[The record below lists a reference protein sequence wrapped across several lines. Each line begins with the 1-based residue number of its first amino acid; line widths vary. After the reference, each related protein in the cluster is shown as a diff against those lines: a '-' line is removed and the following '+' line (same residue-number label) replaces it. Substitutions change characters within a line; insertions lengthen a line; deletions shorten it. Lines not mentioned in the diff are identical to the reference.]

1 VIKDKTELR
10 KDGQRTLEGGM
21 NSGRDPT
28 LLSPQ
33 ECSYSNNV
41 TFRGGFPSNRQ
52 IFQKRAL
59 TDAGQLAAFQSG
71 LFQGAA
77 IYDIDDGQDYIMAMV
92 AGALYQITI
101 AGPGLTVKQVLNDG
115 VSNPNAPQ
123 CWFCQPDVYFVIQD
137 GTSTAIVMQGLQSI
151 HRSGSTGV
159 ASEVPVGQS
168 MAYGQGRLWL
178 AQNRQVVAGDILGG
192 GTSVI
197 QFTEQ
202 TYLSSAAFFG
212 VPLASGTIV
221 GMTFVEQGDTA
232 TGQGELLIFARNAA
246 YSIQTGV
253 PRQAVAG
260 VTPGWQGTPGMQRVA
275 LTNIGGTGWRNIINV
290 NSDVFFRAKDG
301 LRTYRTARN
310 EQWGWGGAPIS
321 REMNRVMANDSLQ
334 LLDYA
339 SSALFKNR
347 VFVTA
352 EPLPYKSAGGASFG
366 GLIALDL
373 DVISSVINKSNL
385 AYEFSPY
392 FNQRGSPAYDGR
404 WAMPDGYRIL
414 QVLAGVFAH
423 VERCFVFALNT
434 TTNQTEIWELLDGNF
449 DEGQA
454 PIASQIETRAFDFK
468 LPDSLKMLRTAY
480 LYFNTVLATT
490 EVSVDYRSDGFM
502 GWVSWVTFTITGQG
516 AAPPPDSGTPPPS
529 SLCNIPPCTIP
540 GFCVPGPEPNTPA
553 SGGYWFKKPL
563 PTPPAVCDPIVG
575 KLIRN
580 GYYFQLRITWKGP
593 SDLIMILLHAEE
605 LVESPNGECP

>member
-1 VIKDKTELR
+1 MIKDKTELR

-52 IFQKRAL
+52 IFQKRTL
-59 TDAGQLAAFQSG
+59 TDGGQLAAFQSG

-77 IYDIDDGQDYIMAMV
+77 IYDIDDGQEYIMAMV
-92 AGALYQITI
+92 AGALYQISI
-101 AGPGLTVKQVLNDG
+101 AGNGLTVQQVFNDG
-115 VSNPNAPQ
+115 TSNPSAPQ
-123 CWFCQPDVYFVIQD
+123 CWFCQPDIYFVVQD
-137 GTSTAIVMQGLQSI
+137 GTSTPIIMQGLQSI
-151 HRSGSTGV
+151 RRAGTT
-159 ASEVPVGQS
+159 EVPVGKS

-192 GTSVI
+192 PTSVI
-197 QFTEQ
+197 SFTEQ
-202 TYLSSAAFFG
+202 TYISSAGYFG
-212 VPLASGTIV
+212 VPLTSGTVV

-246 YSIQTGV
+246 FSIQASV
-253 PRQAVAG
+253 PRQAVSG

-275 LTNIGGTGWRNIINV
+275 LTNVGGTGWRNILNV
-290 NSDVFFRAKDG
+290 NSDVFFRARDG
-301 LRTYRTARN
+301 WRTYRTARN
-310 EQWGWGGAPIS
+310 EQYGWGGAPIS
-321 REMNRVMANDSLQ
+321 REMNRVLANDSLN
-334 LLDYA
+334 LLDFA

-352 EPLPYKSAGGASFG
+352 EPLPYQSAGAASFG
-366 GLIALDL
+366 SLVTLDL

-392 FNQRGSPAYDGR
+392 FTQRGSPAYDGR

-414 QVLAGVFAH
+414 EVLAGVFAH
-423 VERCFVFALNT
+423 IERCFVFALNT

-454 PIASQIETRAFDFK
+454 LIPSQIETRAFDFK
-468 LPDSLKMLRTAY
+468 LPDALKMLRTAY

-490 EVSVDYRSDGFM
+490 NVTVEYRSDGYM
-502 GWVSWVTFTITGQG
+502 GWILWSTFTITPQG
-516 AAPPPDSGTPPPS
+516 IAPPPDSGTPPPS
-529 SLCNIPPCTIP
+529 SLCNIPPCTVP
-540 GFCVPGPEPNTPA
+540 GFCIPGPGPSTPA
-553 SGGYWFKKPL
+553 SGGYWFKKGL
-563 PTPPAVCDPIVG
+563 PTPDPICDQIVG

-580 GYYFQLRITWKGP
+580 GFYFQLRITWQGP
-593 SDLIMILLHAEE
+593 ATLIMVLLHAEE
-605 LVESPNGECP
+605 LVEDPNGGCP